1 MSKGKTV
8 AIEIELLDRISG
20 GLDRVNKKMDALKGY
35 TDEAKKGL
43 SGLENMSDRVKKS
56 LVGLGMAFSMKGLV
70 SEVANVRGQFQQLEV
85 AFNTMLGSAE
95 KADALMGQLVRTAA
109 ITPFDLE
116 GVAQGAKQL
125 LAYGME
131 AENVNET
138 LTRLGDIA
146 AGLSMPLND
155 LVYLYG
161 TTMAQGRLYTQ
172 DLNQF
177 TGRGIPMIQELAK
190 VFGVAESKV
199 KDLVEAGKVGFPEV
213 QKVIENLTGEGSKFG
228 GLMEEQSKTI
238 TGQISNIEDAIAT
251 MFNDIGKQ
259 SEGVINTTLSG
270 VSYMVEHYEQFG
282 RVLMGLVTVYGTY
295 RTACM
300 TVAAVHSLITVGIGS
315 MTAAEAIHYG
325 WIVMVEKAQKLLN
338 ATMLSNP
345 YVLVATAIAGVV
357 AMMISMKTETELI
370 QAADE
375 AYEAQKQ
382 KVIEAEEEHKRKM
395 EELCSIAGDEALST
409 DTRREALNRLEQK
422 YPSIF
427 VKYDTE
433 YEKLKNIKKIKLEIA
448 ELEAGQSITKPKNE
462 LANVNKRIQELE
474 AKQKTERW
482 KMSYGSLHRVGG
494 LSRDEEAEL
503 KSLQQRQQNLNKQVR
518 KDSVNA
524 YFENLT
530 GVSNNDLKKQIKE
543 RENLIARM
551 NMSGHKYGYTTN
563 DGSNIR
569 GTYTKDELQYQL
581 NKLKAEQ
588 NRRNEPRKSSSDWG
602 AADKKAYEAALKEY
616 NDFIRKGSN
625 NLTKEEYDK
634 KAKELKEKMEL
645 AKKEYDSHKPDTDK
659 DSEKA
664 QKNAA
669 KAEAARAKEEAA
681 EEHRK
686 QVKEKVG
693 QELAELQRKNDEEE
707 INIMQEGL
715 EKKLRQIENDYQ
727 AQKNEINK
735 QETAWKRDN
744 KKAGIVTETNGLTK
758 EQTDA
763 INEANALNEKSRT
776 KAIEDA
782 NKEALKDELL
792 AMTDYLK
799 EYGTIQEQKYAIA
812 KEYDEKIAQAQGENQ
827 KKLLDAQKKAAL
839 DSLDANN
846 YAMGIDWS
854 ASFQGIGNVLKD
866 IASETL
872 SKLDAYMKSDDYK
885 KLDANNKKAYADLR
899 KELREQQNKS
909 SSPFN
914 TSTWNEIEAL
924 TEKYKES
931 VKTLI
936 KANQEHTAAVAEL
949 QAAEKEYE
957 AATTDAA
964 KKIASTKVA
973 EAQGKVKSTADALN
987 NAQNSKEDAQQNLT
1001 DKTNDAAQGLDN
1013 FGKIIS
1019 DITSGTL
1026 SGFVNGVL
1034 GIINSL
1040 KGGTKE
1046 VGSVLGQLGGKIG
1059 GLIGAIV
1066 QIIDALGEDPA
1077 GFIDSLLSRI
1087 IDAID
1092 GILNQ
1097 LFNGK
1102 LAEVIIKD
1110 VAQLI
1115 GKVAKDVFYELPADA
1130 IKISSFGAI
1139 DFTGWFNGNEERV
1152 KETINNLTESNEN
1165 LQKAIDNLKDVMSQ
1179 TYGKESTYAYEEAKR
1194 RQEEYNQNTLK
1205 IAEEQMGYHSAHHS
1219 WGYYWD
1225 ERGGFNDQELSL
1237 IREKVKSDFGGGLWD
1252 FLQLSPE
1259 DMQKLLSYQDIRDAI
1274 KNTGEGP
1281 YGKDV
1286 LEKLDDYAELAGKI
1300 DELTDDWRESITQIS
1315 FDSMKDS
1322 FISNLMDM
1330 SKSAEDFSDDFA
1342 EMMQKA
1348 LLSYSMED
1356 LINGDLKKLYSDWA
1370 ELMDKKNGQF
1380 TDADAEDFNR
1390 RYDAIVAE
1398 GIKRRDN
1405 FAQITG
1411 YTGDSSTSQNG
1422 KSGGFSAM
1430 TQDQGSKLEGMFT
1443 SGLQHWSSMDD
1454 QLENVVEKM
1463 NVAEGHLARISE
1475 NTGMSVTHLNDIKEE
1490 MRKIVR
1496 DGLKMK

>member
-1 MSKGKTV
+1 MSKGRTV

-20 GLDRVNKKMDALKGY
+20 GLDRVNRKMDALKGY

-43 SGLENMSDRVKKS
+43 SGLENVSDRVKKS
-56 LVGLGMAFSMKGLV
+56 LMGLGMAFSMKGLV

-95 KADALMGQLVRTAA
+95 KADALMAQLVRTAA

-146 AGLSMPLND
+146 AGLSMPLNE

-259 SEGVINTTLSG
+259 SEGVINTALSG

-300 TVAAVHSLITVGIGS
+300 TVAAVHSLITAGIGS

-427 VKYDTE
+427 AKYDTE

-462 LANVNKRIQELE
+462 LVNVNKRIQELV

-482 KMSYGSLHRVGG
+482 KMSYGSLHRFGG

-524 YFENLT
+524 YFDNLT
-530 GVSNNDLKKQIKE
+530 GISNNDLKKQIKE

-551 NMSGHKYGYTTN
+551 NMSGHKYGYTNN
-563 DGSNIR
+563 DNNNIR

-581 NKLKAEQ
+581 NKLKSEQ
-588 NRRNEPRKSSSDWG
+588 NRRNEPKKSSSDWG
-602 AADKKAYEAALKEY
+602 AADKKAYQAALKEY
-616 NDFIRKGSN
+616 NDFIKKGSN

-645 AKKEYDSHKPDTDK
+645 AKKEYDSRKPGTDK

-664 QKNAA
+664 QKDAA
-669 KAEAARAKEEAA
+669 KVEAARAKEEAA
-681 EEHRK
+681 EERRK

-707 INIMQEGL
+707 INTMQEGL

-744 KKAGIVTETNGLTK
+744 KKAGIATETNGLTK

-763 INEANALNEKSRT
+763 INEANALNEKNRT

-812 KEYDEKIAQAQGENQ
+812 KEYAEKIKEVNEGAGTADEKTWKVKALEKQRDTAMSQV
-827 KKLLDAQKKAAL
+827 DAKSLAL
-839 DSLDANN
+839 N
-846 YAMGIDWS
+846 IDWGTT
-854 ASFQGIGNVLKD
+854 FEGVGNVLKD
-866 IASETL
+866 VAQETL
-872 SKLDAYMKSDDYK
+872 GKVEAYMKTAEFKALS
-885 KLDANNKKAYADLR
+885 AENKKTYTDLQA
-899 KELREQQNKS
+899 KLKQETGAES
-909 SSPFN
+909 TSPFKFKMWDTISKN
-914 TSTWNEIEAL
+914 VTA
-924 TEKYKES
+924 YQES
-931 VKTLI
+931 VR
-936 KANQEHTAAVAEL
+936 NL
-949 QAAEKEYE
+949 QAKTDAHTRAVDELEKAQANLA
-957 AATTDAA
+957 AATDDTS
-964 KKIASTKVA
+964 KEIAQKAVDI
-973 EAQGKVKSTADALN
+973 AQGKVDTTATEQTE
-987 NAQNSKEDAQQNLT
+987 AQDESDKARQTLT
-1001 DKTNDAAQGLDN
+1001 DNTHAAAQGIQN
-1013 FGKIIS
+1013 FTNYLNEMSNGSLYGFANGMSKL
-1019 DITSGTL
+1019 ITS
-1026 SGFVNGVL
+1026 L
-1034 GIINSL
+1034 GKGSDGIGKSL
-1040 KGGTKE
+1040 NE
-1046 VGSVLGQLGGKIG
+1046 LGGKIG
-1059 GLIGAIV
+1059 GIIGAIL
-1066 QIIDALGEDPA
+1066 QIIDALGDDPK
-1077 GFIDSLLSRI
+1077 GFIDDLLNRI
-1087 IDAID
+1087 ADCVEKIVEDLPEIV
-1092 GILNQ
+1092 LS
-1097 LFNGK
+1097 
-1102 LAEVIIKD
+1102 IIKD
-1110 VAQLI
+1110 VGNILQGLVSGI
-1115 GKVAKDVFYELPADA
+1115 G
-1130 IKISSFGAI
+1130 SWFGM
-1139 DFTGWFNGNEERV
+1139 DDLFGLNGNGAKV
-1152 KETINNLTESNEN
+1152 
-1165 LQKAIDNLKDVMSQ
+1165 QKTIDNLTKRNELLQ
-1179 TYGKESTYAYEEAKR
+1179 YAIEDLTDEIKASKGTKSVSAYQQAYANQQEA
-1194 RQEEYNQNTLK
+1194 NQNYLD
-1205 IAEEQMGYHSAHHS
+1205 IAKAQASYWKKHHS
-1219 WGYYWD
+1219 WNYYWK
-1225 ERGGFNDQELSL
+1225 GFNDDQTAW
-1237 IREKVKSDFGGGLWD
+1237 IKQNVKEDFNGDLWS
-1252 FLQLSPE
+1252 LSPE
-1259 DMQKLLSYQDIRDAI
+1259 EMKKLRSNVGIWEYIRNSG
-1274 KNTGEGP
+1274 KGG

-1286 LEKLDDYAELAGKI
+1286 ANKLNDYIDQAGKLE
-1300 DELTDDWRESITQIS
+1300 ELTNELYEGLTGIS
-1315 FDSMKDS
+1315 FDSMYDS
-1322 FISNLMDM
+1322 FVDTLMDM
-1330 SKSAEDFSDDFA
+1330 NATAEDMADDLSEYFMRA
-1342 EMMQKA
+1342 MLSNQIGEMYADKLKEWWKKFGA
-1348 LLSYSMED
+1348 AMED
-1356 LINGDLKKLYSDWA
+1356 NDLTEA
-1370 ELMDKKNGQF
+1370 ERNALQEEYMGYVK
-1380 TDADAEDFNR
+1380 
-1390 RYDAIVAE
+1390 DAIALRDKLAE
-1398 GIKRRDN
+1398 
-1405 FAQITG
+1405 ATG
-1411 YTGDSSTSQNG
+1411 YTGNSSTSQSG

-1430 TQDQGSKLEGMFT
+1430 TQDQGTKLEGMFT

-1463 NVAEGHLARISE
+1463 NVAESHLARIAE

-1490 MRKIVR
+1490 IRKIIR